1 MGASESHRLKPTL
14 RKKRPATLLRAL
26 EQRFLFDAAAIIDPL
41 LVVETISGSDTS
53 TDVSQSSPTTTTAVA
68 PSTDGSKTTSATSST
83 TAVATHTTTTADG
96 AQVASD
102 GSGSPQD
109 STTATSVSST
119 TADSA
124 TPQTTSSVSTQLRLT
139 DSAASQSELLT
150 AAISATEKKLVDFA
164 NSAEF
169 MSVLAQVFANA
180 GTDSQQWNAAAESL
194 KQTITQSGLGIRVVL
209 LSNSVMNGAL
219 GAYAM
224 DAGDGQ
230 ETIFLNADW
239 LASNPSVDQIV
250 AVQIEE
256 LGHAIDH
263 RLNALVDSPGDEGE
277 QFASLLFPPDYVIL
291 LNSNDSDR
299 TVINVNG
306 TLIEV
311 ECATLSSNA
320 GTTQT
325 PISYTEQA
333 TAVSLGTWTIAGVST
348 SVKDVT
354 ITIAN
359 PSGEE
364 ITIANGGNV
373 GNIVL
378 SNPSVGTWKLS
389 STAAD

>member
-1 MGASESHRLKPTL
+1 MGASDLHRLKPTL

-124 TPQTTSSVSTQLRLT
+124 TPQTTSSVTTQLRLT

-164 NSAEF
+164 NSTEF
-169 MSVLAQVFANA
+169 MSVLTQVFGNA
-180 GTDSQQWNAAAESL
+180 GTDPQRWNAAAESL

-209 LSNSVMNGAL
+209 LPNGVMNGAP
-219 GAYAM
+219 GAYAV
-224 DAGDGQ
+224 DAGDGR
-230 ETIFLNADW
+230 ETIYLNSDW
-239 LASNPSVDQIV
+239 ISSNPSIDQIV
-250 AVQIEE
+250 SVQLEE
-256 LGHAIDH
+256 IGHSIDH
-263 RLNALVDSPGDEGE
+263 RLNDLADSQGDEGE
-277 QFASLLFPPDYVIL
+277 LFSLVLIGELIDGLRSDSIL
-291 LNSNDSDR
+291 MENDHAQLL
-299 TVINVNG
+299 INGADVP
-306 TLIEV
+306 V
-311 ECATLSSNA
+311 EL
-320 GTTQT
+320 
-325 PISYTEQA
+325 
-333 TAVSLGTWTIAGVST
+333 
-348 SVKDVT
+348 
-354 ITIAN
+354 
-359 PSGEE
+359 
-364 ITIANGGNV
+364 
-373 GNIVL
+373 
-378 SNPSVGTWKLS
+378 
-389 STAAD
+389 